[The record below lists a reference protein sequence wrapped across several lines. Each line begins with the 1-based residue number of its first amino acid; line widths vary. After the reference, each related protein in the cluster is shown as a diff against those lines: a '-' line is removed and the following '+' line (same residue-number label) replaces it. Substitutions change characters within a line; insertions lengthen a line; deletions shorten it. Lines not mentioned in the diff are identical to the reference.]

1 MKKLL
6 LYHHLLSLDNDTLA
20 KEILNI
26 QIEEKLQGL
35 ASECSSFLCELKI
48 YNDPLFFS
56 KSLWN
61 KQIKSKIHEKNRS
74 ELLNRIRSY
83 SKLEYSKFVNEEYGQ
98 KEYLNNMKINDAR
111 TYFAMRGRML
121 RTVQMNFKN
130 KPEYIANQYKCICGE
145 DDHQVHL
152 TMCPSYAHLREG
164 LDLDESDNDLVRYYQ
179 MVIREREQGEN
190 N

>member
-1 MKKLL
+1 
-6 LYHHLLSLDNDTLA
+6 
-20 KEILNI
+20 
-26 QIEEKLQGL
+26 
-35 ASECSSFLCELKI
+35 
-48 YNDPLFFS
+48 
-56 KSLWN
+56 
-61 KQIKSKIHEKNRS
+61 
-74 ELLNRIRSY
+74 
-83 SKLEYSKFVNEEYGQ
+83 
-98 KEYLNNMKINDAR
+98 MKINDAR